1 MKDGDGNRLPDF
13 PAAFPDRA
21 DAERGPFLHI
31 IPERITNKPKLLL
44 TKTHCTGVSEL
55 NLN

>member
-1 MKDGDGNRLPDF
+1 MKDGDGNSLPDF